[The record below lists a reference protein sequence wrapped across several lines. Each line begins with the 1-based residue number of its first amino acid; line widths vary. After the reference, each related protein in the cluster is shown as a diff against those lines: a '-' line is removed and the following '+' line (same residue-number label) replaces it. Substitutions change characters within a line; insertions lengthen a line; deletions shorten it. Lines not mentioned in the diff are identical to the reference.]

1 MSDASMARFGDSMA
15 DSSSWPRRRCISC
28 TRNTCVTFNVGLQEP
43 GTGRLRHA
51 MELYSPDLDAI
62 FGEHAPLDWQI
73 DQSTAEEL

>member
-1 MSDASMARFGDSMA
+1 
-15 DSSSWPRRRCISC
+15 
-28 TRNTCVTFNVGLQEP
+28 
-43 GTGRLRHA
+43 